1 MAMRTKHFP
10 KEDNSTKVLKHQVSY
25 KSAKCCPPGSMPGMT
40 AGVACFEESGGECL
54 AAKRTVK
61 AEGRN
66 LSACGAG

>member
-1 MAMRTKHFP
+1 MSK
-10 KEDNSTKVLKHQVSY
+10 
-25 KSAKCCPPGSMPGMT
+25 KSDG
-40 AGVACFEESGGECL
+40 ESL

>member
-1 MAMRTKHFP
+1 M
-10 KEDNSTKVLKHQVSY
+10 
-25 KSAKCCPPGSMPGMT
+25 
-40 AGVACFEESGGECL
+40 GVIYVKEESDSECL

>member
-1 MAMRTKHFP
+1 MVFGGVRG
-10 KEDNSTKVLKHQVSY
+10 
-25 KSAKCCPPGSMPGMT
+25 CPPRR
-40 AGVACFEESGGECL
+40 GGGGRHGDSL

>member
-1 MAMRTKHFP
+1 
-10 KEDNSTKVLKHQVSY
+10 
-25 KSAKCCPPGSMPGMT
+25 MPGMT
-40 AGVACFEESGGECL
+40 AGEACFEESGGECQ

>member
-1 MAMRTKHFP
+1 MPLGVIMSK
-10 KEDNSTKVLKHQVSY
+10 K
-25 KSAKCCPPGSMPGMT
+25 KSD
-40 AGVACFEESGGECL
+40 GERL